1 MTSESVV
8 QNFLES
14 TFTGADIMGFVS
26 VYTVSVGY
34 ILFNV
39 VLAYGIYRLCK
50 NSFDKRKI
58 LREGGIDTREE

>member
-1 MTSESVV
+1 MTSEAVV

-34 ILFNV
+34 ILFNI

-50 NSFDKRKI
+50 KPFDKRKN
-58 LREGGIDTREE
+58 LRERRFDTREK